1 MRKWTCSEE
10 QAQLA
15 LDHHWHTGQ
24 PLTTVRAMRAAITTA
39 IGPAMDRQRARTLRV
54 VEIARRLRAERN
66 NAERERDEALS
77 LAYVGEH
84 RFPDNTYK
92 EMLSRCA
99 FVMRKTAR
107 ERDEA
112 QAMVAEL
119 VDLLTVQAGGAQRW
133 ETREWHVGTP
143 KRALVEAWRADA
155 EEGPG
160 R

>member
-24 PLTTVRAMRAAITTA
+24 PLTTVRAM
-39 IGPAMDRQRARTLRV
+39 